1 MHIQYSKK
9 KKAIEIDKSI
19 EKSTNDQA
27 HKKYTIDFITDG
39 IFFQLDQKIY
49 TCKRLICFLK
59 INENILQTT
68 PKFFVLND
76 DTLLFGQS
84 TRLHTLIKLTQLMKS
99 RPNSLLQGGHPYL
112 FDSRDEA

>member
-1 MHIQYSKK
+1 MLHIQYSKK

-19 EKSTNDQA
+19 EKSTNDQT

-59 INENILQTT
+59 INENILQST

-76 DTLLFGQS
+76 DTLLLGQS
-84 TRLHTLIKLTQLMKS
+84 SWRLLYKNTSTSNTTLSKS
-99 RPNSLLQGGHPYL
+99 THFSDGFNLPT
-112 FDSRDEA
+112 